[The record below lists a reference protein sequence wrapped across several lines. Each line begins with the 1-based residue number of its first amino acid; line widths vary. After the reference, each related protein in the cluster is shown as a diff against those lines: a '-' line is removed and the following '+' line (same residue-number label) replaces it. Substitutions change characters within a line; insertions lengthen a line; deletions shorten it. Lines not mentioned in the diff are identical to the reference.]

1 MDIERDLGPQPIAGI
16 LEQLGLAASDL
27 VAASG
32 EQLTHKMV
40 ARALKGRRL
49 TSKAMGKV
57 VRALNRASGGD
68 YAEGALF
75 TYSPRNE
82 RFAERNGPT
91 SAGESAE
98 PEPGPE

>member
-1 MDIERDLGPQPIAGI
+1 MESERDLGPQPIAGV

-49 TSKAMGKV
+49 TSNAMGKV
-57 VRALNRASGGD
+57 VRALNHASGGE
-68 YAEGALF
+68 YTQGALF
-75 TYSPRNE
+75 TYSPRSD
-82 RFAERNGPT
+82 RFAERDAPT
-91 SAGESAE
+91 RAGGSTE
-98 PEPGPE
+98 PEAGPE